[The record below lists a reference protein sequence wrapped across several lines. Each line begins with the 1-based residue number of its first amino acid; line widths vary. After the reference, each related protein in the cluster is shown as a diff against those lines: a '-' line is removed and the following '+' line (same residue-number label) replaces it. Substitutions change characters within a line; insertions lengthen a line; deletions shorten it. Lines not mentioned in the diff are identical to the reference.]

1 MRLAALSFL
10 NKGHERSVLVKK
22 NIFYT
27 AFLKAGSVLITL
39 LLVPL
44 TINYVDTI
52 QYGIWLTI
60 SSLVYWVNMFDFG
73 IGNGLKNEIAYSL
86 AVNDE
91 TNLRRYVSTSYAAL
105 GSISVFMFMLFFVL
119 GRMIDWNRLLNVP
132 HIAGLDLFPVLA
144 TLVMIFCIQFVAQI
158 LDAVLGATQ
167 QTFKSSLILFIGQ
180 LAGLIAIYILTL
192 TVKGDLLILV
202 VAFGGCSALALVIA
216 SVILYRKKFKRFSPS
231 FKYVDKSVVKKL
243 MSVGGVFFIIQIN
256 AVLLIHSNNFIIS
269 KILGPQAVT
278 TYNIPFR
285 LFSFISMLFAIII
298 MPYWSA
304 FTDAYARADFSWIK
318 TNIRYLR
325 MFCVSLVLIG
335 AVILLFSNWIYRLW
349 IGNAV
354 IVPFSLSVGMLVYIA
369 TYMWHTLHVYFL
381 NGTGK
386 IRVQLLVGICGVLL
400 NIPLAFILGKQFGLV
415 GIIYSNSF
423 TFLIMGL
430 IYTFQY
436 GKIVNSADKGI
447 WAK

>member
-1 MRLAALSFL
+1 MRLAALSFMT
-10 NKGHERSVLVKK
+10 KGHERSVLVKK

-60 SSLVYWVNMFDFG
+60 SSVVYWINMFDFG

-91 TNLRRYVSTSYAAL
+91 TNLKRYVSTSYAAL
-105 GSISVFMFMLFFVL
+105 GIISISIFTLFFVF
-119 GRMIDWNRLLNVP
+119 GRMVDWNRLLNIP
-132 HIAGLDLFPVLA
+132 RIAGLDLFPVLA
-144 TLVMIFCIQFVAQI
+144 TLLLIFCIQFVAQI

-167 QTFKSSLILFIGQ
+167 QTFKSSLILFVGQ
-180 LAGLIAIYILTL
+180 LAGLITIYILTL
-192 TVKGDLLILV
+192 TVKGDLLLLV
-202 VAFGGCSALALVIA
+202 LAFGGCTVIALVVA
-216 SVILYRKKFKRFSPS
+216 SFVLYRTKIQKFSPS
-231 FKYVDKSVVKKL
+231 LKYVDRSVVKKL
-243 MSVGGVFFIIQIN
+243 MSVGGIFFIIQIN
-256 AVLLIHSNNFIIS
+256 AMLLIHSNNFIIS

-325 MFCVSLVLIG
+325 LFCLALVLIG
-335 AVILLFSNWIYRLW
+335 IVILVFSKWIYKFW

-386 IRVQLLVGICGVLL
+386 IRAQLLVGICGVLL
-400 NIPLAFILGKQFGLV
+400 NIPLAFILGKHFGLV

-436 GKIVNSADKGI
+436 GKIVNRADKGI